1 LALLPLKIKVKVLNK
16 SHLYL
21 VTGAGGYVGSF
32 VTKLLLDRGFKV
44 RAMIR
49 SANHRAELEAIGAE
63 VVIADVKDV
72 ASLKQAVIG
81 VNGIFHIAGLF
92 RQAGLPESEFDAVNA
107 VGTRNL
113 FEVAVE
119 AGVSRIIHCST
130 VGVIEP
136 KQDVPSNEE
145 DPYSPADMYQRS
157 KMDGEL
163 IALEFYNSEKVSG
176 VVIRPAM
183 IYGPGDDRTL
193 KIFRM
198 IAKGKFFYVGKG
210 DKLVHW
216 IDVRDLATA
225 FLLAMEHEER
235 NNEIYIIPGR
245 EPVSLKVMADLIADK
260 LGKKKPW
267 LHLPVVPMQLLGDVC
282 EAVCTPLKIKPPIFR
297 RRVDFYTKSRNFDGS
312 KAKEQL
318 GFESSQNLSQEL
330 DDIIES
336 YKRLNLI

>member
-1 LALLPLKIKVKVLNK
+1 LNA

-21 VTGAGGYVGSF
+21 VTGAGGYVGTF
-32 VTKLLLDRGFKV
+32 VTKLLLEQGYKV

-49 SANHRAELEAIGAE
+49 NPNQAAELETSGAE
-63 VVIADVKDV
+63 VVIADMKDV
-72 ASLKQAVIG
+72 DSLRKAVTG
-81 VNGIFHIAGLF
+81 VQGVFHIAALF

-113 FEVAVE
+113 FEVSVAE
-119 AGVSRIIHCST
+119 GVSRVIHCST

-136 KQDVPSNEE
+136 KQDVPSTEE

-157 KMDGEL
+157 KMDGEK
-163 IALEFYNSEKVSG
+163 IALEFYQSGTISG

-193 KIFRM
+193 KMFKM
-198 IAKGKFFYVGKG
+198 ISKGQFFYVGKG

-216 IDVRDLATA
+216 IDVRDLAKA
-225 FLLAMEHEER
+225 FLLAMQHEEC
-235 NNEIYIIPGR
+235 NAEIYIISGKK
-245 EPVSLKVMADLIADK
+245 PVALKAMANLIAEK
-260 LGKKKPW
+260 LSTKRPW
-267 LHLPVVPMQLLGDVC
+267 LHLPVVPMQLLGDLC
-282 EAVCTPLKIKPPIFR
+282 EAVCTPLKINPPIFR

-312 KAKEQL
+312 KAKAQL
-318 GFESSQNLSQEL
+318 NFEASQDFSKEL

-336 YKRLNLI
+336 YKAMGMI

>member
-1 LALLPLKIKVKVLNK
+1 MNK

-21 VTGAGGYVGSF
+21 VTGAGGFVGSF
-32 VTKLLLDRGFKV
+32 VTKLLLDRDFKV

-49 SANHRAELEAIGAE
+49 NPKQRADLEKSGAE
-63 VVIADVKDV
+63 VVIADMKDT
-72 ASLKQAVIG
+72 ASLKQAVAG

-113 FEVAVE
+113 FEVAIE

-136 KQDVPSNEE
+136 RQDVSSNEE

-157 KMDGEL
+157 KMDGEK
-163 IALEFYNSEKVSG
+163 IALEFYQGGKISG

-193 KIFRM
+193 KIFHM
-198 IAKGKFFYVGKG
+198 ISKGKFFYVGKG

-216 IDVRDLATA
+216 IDVRDLAVA
-225 FLLAMEHEER
+225 FLLAMEREER
-235 NNEIYIIPGR
+235 NDEIYIITGR
-245 EPVSLKVMADLIADK
+245 TAVKLKEMADLIADK
-260 LGKKKPW
+260 LGQKRPW

-282 EAVCTPLKIKPPIFR
+282 EAVCTPLKVNPPIFR

-312 KAKEQL
+312 KAQAQL
-318 GFESSQNLSQEL
+318 GFEASQSFSEEL
-330 DDIIES
+330 DDIIDS
-336 YKRLNLI
+336 YKTLGVI